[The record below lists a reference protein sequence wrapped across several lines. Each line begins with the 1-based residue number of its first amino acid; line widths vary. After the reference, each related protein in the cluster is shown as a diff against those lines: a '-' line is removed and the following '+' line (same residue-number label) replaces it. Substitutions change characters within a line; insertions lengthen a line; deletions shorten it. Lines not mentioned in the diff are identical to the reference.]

1 LLINLPSFN
10 DVINM
15 DIDKYNIYLKIQEPI
30 EFYDICTIY
39 QPSFIEIFKYGIDKF
54 EKLLL
59 PYYITLDNIY
69 EEITDEQKE
78 GLTNFDLVCNYQ
90 EFMSYLLLSLDFFCK
105 SKLDFDEKG
114 ISFESFDGRLN
125 RDNFDEFAEIILK
138 ISGRER
144 AKKEKKKV
152 FANDRQKDIWEKL
165 QAGRMR
171 NAKKNELKM
180 EDVINVCEY
189 GGISYIPVEE
199 IKKWSLWRIINCY
212 KAIMGINNYKDSF
225 SIFLISGKNEIIDGK
240 HWSEV
245 IKLDYKQPK
254 EY

>member
-1 LLINLPSFN
+1 
-10 DVINM
+10 VINM
-15 DIDKYNIYLKIQEPI
+15 NMDKYNIYLKIQEPI
-30 EFYDICTIY
+30 KFYDVCIIN
-39 QPSFIEIFKYGIDKF
+39 QPSFIEIFKYGIEEF
-54 EKLLL
+54 EKLLI
-59 PYYITLDNIY
+59 PFYITLDNLA
-69 EEITDEQKE
+69 EEITEEQKE

-90 EFMSYLLLSLDFFCK
+90 EFMFHLLISLEFFCK
-105 SKLDFDEKG
+105 SKIDFDENG
-114 ISFESFDGRLN
+114 ISFESFEGRLN

-138 ISGRER
+138 TCGRER

-152 FANDRQKDIWEKL
+152 FANEKQRDIWEKI

-171 NAKKNELKM
+171 HAKKNELKL
-180 EDVINVCEY
+180 EDVINVCEL
-189 GGISYIPVEE
+189 GGNSYIPVEE

-212 KAIMGINNYKDSF
+212 KSIMGISNYKDSF

-245 IKLDYKQPK
+245 IRLDYVPPS